1 MELKTVE
8 EFVIEKKHVA
18 AVAFGGLL
26 LAGAVI
32 FYVNSAVSAPPA
44 VGKAQSAVPA
54 KAPANVAVVRPVPQK
69 RDLGALR
76 DPFAAPPEFRQEPA
90 VSGQPQAVAAGPVP
104 GAAGMVA
111 AAKPELR
118 TQKTAPPM
126 LQGIA
131 SSGDQRMAV
140 LQLGS
145 ESRSYRLLER
155 AGPYEVIAIE
165 QDSVTLSGPDG
176 KTVLA
181 MER

>member
-32 FYVNSAVSAPPA
+32 FYVNSAVSAPAA
-44 VGKAQSAVPA
+44 VSKAHSAAAANV
-54 KAPANVAVVRPVPQK
+54 PANVPAVRPVPGK

-76 DPFAAPPEFRQEPA
+76 DPFAAPPEFRQESA
-90 VSGQPQAVAAGPVP
+90 VNGQPNAAAAGPVYS
-104 GAAGMVA
+104 VA
-111 AAKPELR
+111 APAGGDKNGLRAAKA
-118 TQKTAPPM
+118 APPV

-145 ESRSYRLLER
+145 ASRSYRLLER

>member
-1 MELKTVE
+1 MEFKTVE

-44 VGKAQSAVPA
+44 VSKVQSAAPA
-54 KAPANVAVVRPVPQK
+54 KAPAVRPVPEK
-69 RDLGALR
+69 REAKEMR
-76 DPFAAPPEFRQEPA
+76 DPFAAPAEFRQESA
-90 VSGQPQAVAAGPVP
+90 VNGQAQAAAAGSVSGVAAP
-104 GAAGMVA
+104 VA
-111 AAKPELR
+111 ADANGLRAAKAALPV
-118 TQKTAPPM
+118 

-131 SSGDQRMAV
+131 ASGGQRMAV
-140 LQLGS
+140 LQVGGQ
-145 ESRSYRLLER
+145 SRSYRLLER

-165 QDSVTLSGPDG
+165 KDSVTLSGPDG